1 MSIGLA
7 TVVQTII
14 FLDNGN
20 GGDPAVAYRSHRSK
34 HVGWLRCGLS
44 HMLLRLPP
52 HVYADI
58 YHALHQQESKPEKIL
73 IEGLRSTRNHST
85 HPERYVGPSE
95 SKHKWLDADSS
106 WCQTVQTASWPSG
119 MTSAC
124 LSCSAKSTVAA
135 KAAKTMNPGVNLTAL
150 QNRVSPDTEDV
161 FDDKFWEGL
170 DCVVN
175 ALDNVNA
182 RLYVDARCVYF
193 GKPLLESGTLGP
205 KCNTQMI
212 IPRLTE
218 NYGWS
223 SKKMHSKA

>member
-85 HPERYVGPSE
+85 HP
-95 SKHKWLDADSS
+95 KDML
-106 WCQTVQTASWPSG
+106 VQ
-119 MTSAC
+119 
-124 LSCSAKSTVAA
+124 V
-135 KAAKTMNPGVNLTAL
+135 NPNTNGWM
-150 QNRVSPDTEDV
+150 QIRH
-161 FDDKFWEGL
+161 G
-170 DCVVN
+170 
-175 ALDNVNA
+175 A
-182 RLYVDARCVYF
+182 RLSKR
-193 GKPLLESGTLGP
+193 PLGL
-205 KCNTQMI
+205 Q
-212 IPRLTE
+212 
-218 NYGWS
+218 
-223 SKKMHSKA
+223 A